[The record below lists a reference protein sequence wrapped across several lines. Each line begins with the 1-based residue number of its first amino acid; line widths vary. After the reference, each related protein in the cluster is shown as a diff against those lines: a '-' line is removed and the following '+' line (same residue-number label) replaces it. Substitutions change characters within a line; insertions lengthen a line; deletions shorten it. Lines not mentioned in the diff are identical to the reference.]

1 MRMPLHKIEHLGI
14 IHLEKKRFLKIFP
27 INSSIKLD
35 LPLWPQPTPGE
46 HGLNKLESVILEDA
60 STQI

>member
-1 MRMPLHKIEHLGI
+1 MHLHKIEHVWHNTLR
-14 IHLEKKRFLKIFP
+14 KKIFLKIFP

-35 LPLWPQPTPGE
+35 TPLWPQPTPGE
-46 HGLNKLESVILEDA
+46 HGLNKLKSAKLEDA

>member
-1 MRMPLHKIEHLGI
+1 MPLHKIEHVW
-14 IHLEKKRFLKIFP
+14 HNTFRKKKIFKDFP
-27 INSSIKLD
+27 YKFLSKLD

-46 HGLNKLESVILEDA
+46 HGLNKLKSAMLEDA